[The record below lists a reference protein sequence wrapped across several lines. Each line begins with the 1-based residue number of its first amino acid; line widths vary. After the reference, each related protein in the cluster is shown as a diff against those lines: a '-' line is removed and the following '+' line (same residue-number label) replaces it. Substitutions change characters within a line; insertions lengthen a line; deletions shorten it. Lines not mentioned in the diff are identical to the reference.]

1 MHKNIDRSIG
11 KAARLLRSLRAN
23 RAQLSNVETHRTEL
37 AQTLSRLEA
46 LRAHRR
52 TLEAEKR
59 ATTSLIHEEL
69 ARLVDLTRLIRT
81 IIQGNLGLRS
91 EKLTLFGIVPLG
103 SRRRRVR
110 KAEAPD
116 AARKPAA

>member
-1 MHKNIDRSIG
+1 MHKNTDQCISR
-11 KAARLLRSLRAN
+11 ATRLLRSVRAN
-23 RAQLSNVETHRTEL
+23 RAQLPNVETHRAEL
-37 AQTLSRLEA
+37 AQTISRLEA
-46 LRAHRR
+46 LRAHRK

-69 ARLVDLTRLIRT
+69 GRLVDLTRLIRT
-81 IIQGNLGLRS
+81 IIQGSLGLRS

-110 KAEAPD
+110 KAEAPGE
-116 AARKPAA
+116 ARKPAA